1 MPKVYLDVQN
11 TQDTAVLTLPVPG
24 VYHQDVCVSD
34 SQERG
39 GDEPIKS

>member
-1 MPKVYLDVQN
+1 MPKVYLNVQN
-11 TQDTAVLTLPVPG
+11 AQDTAVLALPVSG

-39 GDEPIKS
+39 GDEPIEY